1 MAIQNN
7 NLRRGD
13 QERTTVPIVSLSMM
27 MIKINYLIL
36 KAQSCHQLIIS
47 KTIILTVIKKN
58 FFLNKV
64 LNNTKENLTTLH
76 KV

>member
-13 QERTTVPIVSLSMM
+13 QERTAVRIISLSMM
-27 MIKINYLIL
+27 IINYFIL

-47 KTIILTVIKKN
+47 KTIILTVIKKKI
-58 FFLNKV
+58 FL
-64 LNNTKENLTTLH
+64 TKYLTTL
-76 KV
+76 KRT